1 MRNITANAILNL
13 KEQPET
19 LYVHGSIMTYRADD
33 IIEINVAS
41 PQGINPSIL
50 VLDLK
55 VQPGNGPMKGTPK
68 PFNLQLSEDSA
79 KNFSQ
84 VTIRYSE
91 DASVTVNV
99 EIFG

>member
-1 MRNITANAILNL
+1 MRNITVNAILNL

-19 LYVHGSIMTYRADD
+19 LYVHGSIMTYRSDD
-33 IIEINVAS
+33 IVEIIVAS
-41 PQGINPSIL
+41 SPGINPSIL

-68 PFNLQLSEDSA
+68 AFNYQLQDDSA
-79 KNFSQ
+79 MNFSQ
-84 VTIRYSE
+84 VTIRYSDE
-91 DASVTVNV
+91 AAVTVNV